1 MFGKTVRARPVLRQR
16 PRQGVTH
23 SGLALLGLSRGPKDV
38 LRIQVGS
45 PEREATKGAE
55 AKSLARGKNRSTPC
69 KASDYGL
76 DNSNN
81 SKIQ

>member
-1 MFGKTVRARPVLRQR
+1 M
-16 PRQGVTH
+16 
-23 SGLALLGLSRGPKDV
+23 
-38 LRIQVGS
+38 IQVGS